1 MPGMYAPPAV
11 ELPNTSAIVGMPAAD
26 SWVRSRKI
34 RPPGMKISFCVGRS
48 APPDSTSP
56 ITGSRFSSAISCA
69 RSDFFSVHGLDAP
82 PRTVGSEP
90 LIRHSTP
97 LTTPMPVTTEA
108 PTV

>member
-1 MPGMYAPPAV
+1 
-11 ELPNTSAIVGMPAAD
+11 MPAAD
-26 SWVRSRKI
+26 NRVRSRNI
-34 RPPGMKISFCVGRS
+34 CPPGMKISFWVGRS

-56 ITGSRFSSAISCA
+56 MTGSRFSSAIWLA
-69 RSDFFSVHGLDAP
+69 RKTFFSVYGFDAP

-90 LIRHSTP
+90 LIMHSTP